1 MGNSAWEAK
10 IYLNEDFK
18 TVIKVKNEDKL
29 NDIYN
34 KELNLILPNDE
45 KYYFI
50 SNKNLIIL
58 NHNNY
63 IVDDVW
69 TNDDD
74 YGYKID
80 LMTKEYFNSIKSNLI
95 NLYLNDFP
103 TVSIFFKKN
112 MSLDEIKYL
121 GGEQINKKNYYF
133 LSSDDI
139 LIENTKN
146 IIAKDIIVKDKNGK
160 KKINLVDKN
169 YYKRIQIIGHL
180 RNLEKMS
187 GRIDWLK
194 QNEFFEKMKDFAG
207 EEITQAIM
215 NDLFQKY
222 ENNEKSNDKEYIN
235 KFLKLLLYNN
245 NYESTRYQM

>member
-103 TVSIFFKKN
+103 TVSIFFKK
-112 MSLDEIKYL
+112 I
-121 GGEQINKKNYYF
+121 
-133 LSSDDI
+133 
-139 LIENTKN
+139 
-146 IIAKDIIVKDKNGK
+146 
-160 KKINLVDKN
+160 
-169 YYKRIQIIGHL
+169 
-180 RNLEKMS
+180 
-187 GRIDWLK
+187 
-194 QNEFFEKMKDFAG
+194 
-207 EEITQAIM
+207 
-215 NDLFQKY
+215 
-222 ENNEKSNDKEYIN
+222 
-235 KFLKLLLYNN
+235 
-245 NYESTRYQM
+245 